1 MDQNKEE
8 IDIFYVYQAFLKRL
22 KSFFRECFKAY
33 DFIIKK
39 WVLLLILI
47 LVGLGSGFFLN
58 SLKNDIKEAEILL
71 KTNFKSADYV
81 YSVVESLNA
90 KITEKRETKKR
101 FFREEGIPT
110 VFAEM
115 GEMTL
120 EPVINLRD
128 LVDGY
133 EPNSPTFDG
142 ILRYVEFEFE
152 EDGEITQIAE
162 TFTGQYKYH
171 KLRILVTDSTQNSV
185 IDTLVSYINRSKYL
199 TDYKN
204 IYQKTLEDGIVN
216 NKETIKQINSVI
228 ETYNRNESLP
238 TRSSDIYVVDKNFSV
253 AQLLATKVEL
263 EKEIETFRREIVELD
278 QVVVNMNHPT
288 LYKKERPLFENNMF
302 LIPILLVF
310 GFLGIA
316 FARYVYRSLRSF
328 SSEQGS

>member
-8 IDIFYVYQAFLKRL
+8 VDIFYVYRAFLNRL
-22 KSFFRECFKAY
+22 RGFFRECFKAY

-39 WVLLLILI
+39 WVLLLIL
-47 LVGLGSGFFLN
+47 LAVGIGGGYFLN
-58 SLKNDIKEAEILL
+58 SLKRDIKAADILL

-90 KITEKRETKKR
+90 KITEKRETKKI
-101 FFREEGIPT
+101 FFKQEGIPT

-128 LVDGY
+128 LVEGY
-133 EPNSPTFDG
+133 EPNSPDFDG

-171 KLRILVTDSTQNSV
+171 KLKIVVTDSTKNSV
-185 IDTLVSYINRSKYL
+185 IDTLISYINKSEYL
-199 TDYKN
+199 TEYKN
-204 IYQKTLEDGIVN
+204 VYQQTLEDGIKN
-216 NKETIKQINSVI
+216 NQETIKQINEVI
-228 ETYNRNESLP
+228 ATYNKHESLP
-238 TRSSDIYVVDKNFSV
+238 TKSSELYIVDKNFSV
-253 AQLLATKVEL
+253 AALLASKIEL
-263 EKEIETFRREIVELD
+263 EKEIETFRREMVELD
-278 QVVVNMNHPT
+278 QVVVNMNQPT
-288 LYKKERPLFENNMF
+288 LYKKERPLTENNMVIVPLL
-302 LIPILLVF
+302 LIF

-316 FARYVYRSLRSF
+316 FARYAYRSLRSF
-328 SSEQGS
+328 SEAQS

>member
-1 MDQNKEE
+1 MDNNKEE
-8 IDIFYVYQAFLKRL
+8 VDIFYVYKAFLNRL
-22 KSFFRECFKAY
+22 KGLFRECFKAF
-33 DFIIKK
+33 DFIVGK

-47 LVGLGSGFFLN
+47 AVGVGSGYFLN
-58 SLKNDIKEAEILL
+58 SLKNDVKEAKILL

-101 FFREEGIPT
+101 FYKQEGIPT

-128 LVDGY
+128 LVEGY
-133 EPNSPTFDG
+133 EPNSPNFDG

-171 KLRILVTDSTQNSV
+171 KLKIVVTDSTKNSV
-185 IDTLVSYINRSKYL
+185 IDTLVSYINSSEYL
-199 TDYKN
+199 TNYKD
-204 IYQKTLEDGIVN
+204 IYQKTLEDGIKN
-216 NKETIKQINSVI
+216 NKETIKQINEVI
-228 ETYNRNESLP
+228 ATYNKHESYP
-238 TRSSDIYVVDKNFSV
+238 TRSSELYIVDKNFSV
-253 AQLLATKVEL
+253 AQLLATKLEL
-263 EKEIETFRREIVELD
+263 EKEIETFRREMAELD

-288 LYKKERPLFENNMF
+288 LYKKERSLTENNML
-302 LIPILLVF
+302 LIPLLLVF

-316 FARYVYRSLRSF
+316 FAVYVFKSLRNF
-328 SSEQGS
+328 SNNQE